1 MAVVAISDVGTLLY
15 AKIGNASTYTKLLSV
30 ISAPAMGSAGGTL
43 EVTVLDSTT
52 KQYIADRTDVPEQD
66 FNFNYTEANFTL
78 AKSACTGDAEDF
90 LVIFQDG
97 SGYTI
102 AGEAQTWI
110 NEVGRGSAIEATL
123 HIVANTITWRTATE
137 VLAVIGGSLS

>member
-1 MAVVAISDVGTLLY
+1 MATIAISDVGTLLY
-15 AKIGNASTYTKLLSV
+15 AKIGSASTYTKLLSV

-43 EVTVLDSTT
+43 EVTVLDSTS
-52 KQYIADRTDVPEQD
+52 KQYIPDRPETPDQD
-66 FNFNYTEANFTL
+66 FNYNYTEANYTL
-78 AKSACTGDAEDF
+78 AKTAVTGDTEDF

-102 AGEAQTWI
+102 SGVAQTWI

-123 HIVANTITWRTATE
+123 HIVADTITWKTATQ
-137 VLAVIGGSLS
+137 VLALIGGAS